1 MPSEESKTFLELKG
15 KLENLSDGVKKHAAD
30 ESFPSNISAASIDAS
45 IASFTQKRKAFDD
58 AENLAHQKSEEY
70 SSAYDECDR
79 LFSQLC
85 SQIYGFY
92 GKQNLV
98 VEDFGLKTY
107 QKPVGRKA
115 KVTAASQQQ

>member
-1 MPSEESKTFLELKG
+1 MPSEESRTFLELKG

-30 ESFPSNISAASIDAS
+30 ESFPSNISAAAIDARL
-45 IASFTQKRKAFDD
+45 ASFTLKRKAYED
-58 AENLAHQKSEEY
+58 AANLAHQKSEEY
-70 SSAYDECDR
+70 GNEYDECDEM
-79 LFSQLC
+79 FSQLC

-92 GKQNLV
+92 GKQNLI

-115 KVTAASQQQ
+115 KGAAPVSQ